1 MPHIIATTGDL
12 GWSGK
17 EYEYVRSDKTPKQIY
32 YTVSEFLEKLFTEA
46 ESEQIICCPGN
57 HDKKQNPNLD
67 YFQNLENPLS
77 GNDIK
82 ELLPFFESFSS
93 GLQKYSPCMLCN
105 DPLFLKGSPKKQKIA
120 KYLYGYRIFNI
131 GETQILFIVMNSAWL
146 CDYKRENGTDQ
157 GKLQIGVNQAQEI
170 VRLLDEKAINAKE
183 WPTVIMFH
191 HPTHAWLSEM
201 ERNNPNDLS
210 SLDRLKH
217 LSHHIVFLHGHQH
230 FDEDTIYATKLADL
244 IRYGISSGQYHLC
257 DEPYLTLS
265 QISKSRWNWRAFS
278 FSIDYLIEKINHIET
293 DEEQYKL
300 KHQALVLADQFI
312 EKEKSDQAYFK
323 KANILSVFY
332 GEGEEELTEGDV
344 LQIGLEQVR
353 VAPKCA
359 LRLADIMFDKGE
371 YQKSIENLQKCCI
384 NTFNPQPDINSSY
397 AFLLLALSK
406 ASKIFSENQEGNNP
420 EFEALVHS
428 MYKDFHTAIRNGLND
443 TFSRTANTAIKVIE
457 AQTGYEYPY
466 TDAAVD
472 DPYDF

>member
-1 MPHIIATTGDL
+1 MRKIQYEELIQIA
-12 GWSGK
+12 
-17 EYEYVRSDKTPKQIY
+17 
-32 YTVSEFLEKLFTEA
+32 SEEKLVNLSDVETVVNDLICGLD
-46 ESEQIICCPGN
+46 SEDEEFGDVDYLNSPRKKLRDISRLFNNSDLQILGTADDYHN
-57 HDKKQNPNLD
+57 VAVSYARQNIFDCACMIL
-67 YFQNLENPLS
+67 QC
-77 GNDIK
+77 
-82 ELLPFFESFSS
+82 
-93 GLQKYSPCMLCN
+93 GLQ
-105 DPLFLKGSPKKQKIA
+105 
-120 KYLYGYRIFNI
+120 RIPFSI
-131 GETQILFIVMNSAWL
+131 DM
-146 CDYKRENGTDQ
+146 
-157 GKLQIGVNQAQEI
+157 
-170 VRLLDEKAINAKE
+170 
-183 WPTVIMFH
+183 
-191 HPTHAWLSEM
+191 
-201 ERNNPNDLS
+201 
-210 SLDRLKH
+210 
-217 LSHHIVFLHGHQH
+217 
-230 FDEDTIYATKLADL
+230 LADL

-265 QISKSRWNWRAFS
+265 RISKSRWNWRAFS